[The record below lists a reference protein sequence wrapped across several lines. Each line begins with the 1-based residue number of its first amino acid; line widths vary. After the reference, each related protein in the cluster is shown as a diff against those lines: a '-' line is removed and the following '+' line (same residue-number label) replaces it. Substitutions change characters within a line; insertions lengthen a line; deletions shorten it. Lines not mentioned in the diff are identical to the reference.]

1 VRAGTWVPGRVHG
14 REEIRRNLLRLS
26 GLQALVLE
34 DPPVPGV
41 ASDEGA
47 PGSPIERAYRLLT
60 VNTLLFSTLRRARVA
75 VRAERTPEDLLG
87 YFLALLPGMAFPERP
102 EDEARS
108 VFTGHLAVALETAP
122 PARVPVAA
130 MHGRIRGRLFDL
142 LGLLRAGSEGRAGL
156 PVALDIAG
164 RVYYLGDALGL
175 YERLAPPAA
184 PSEIGTGPSPCPTTS
199 TNKPVSSPR
208 PPTRYGSR
216 SSRS

>member
-1 VRAGTWVPGRVHG
+1 VHG
-14 REEIRRNLLRLS
+14 RDEIRRNLLRLS
-26 GLQALVLE
+26 GLQALVME

-41 ASDEGA
+41 GGDSGR
-47 PGSPIERAYRLLT
+47 PGSPLEIAYHLLV
-60 VNTLLFSTLRRARVA
+60 VNTLLFSTLPGARVA
-75 VRAERTPEDLLG
+75 VRAERSSAELLG
-87 YFLALLPGMAFPERP
+87 YFLAVLPGVAFPERP
-102 EDEARS
+102 EAEARS

-130 MHGRIRGRLFDL
+130 LHGKLRGRLFDL
-142 LGLLRAGSEGRAGL
+142 LGLLRAGGGGTAAL

-184 PSEIGTGPSPCPTTS
+184 PSVIGTGLSPCPTTS
-199 TNKPVSSPR
+199 RTKPASSPR

-216 SSRS
+216 SFRS